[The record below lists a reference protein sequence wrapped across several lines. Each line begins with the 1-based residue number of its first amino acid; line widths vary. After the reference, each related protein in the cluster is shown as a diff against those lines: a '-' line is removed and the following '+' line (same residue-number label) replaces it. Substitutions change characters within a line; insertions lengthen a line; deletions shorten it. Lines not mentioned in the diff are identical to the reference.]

1 MFWIYSFSTYL
12 HEKNFIKSHATWW
25 RRGICSTNQ
34 PSKWLVQWTQ
44 VNIVKQNFRYYY
56 ELMNLL
62 LHWLTKN
69 LCLKGNLIYIL
80 QSLEGVIYIFRHNER
95 NSKIK
100 LLIYKIMN
108 SSISL
113 KSLNQR
119 RTYKFQTF
127 DLRNQLL
134 KELKWP
140 DFLSIIWKL
149 LSITWLDKLLPGKK
163 RFSLSSWK
171 YRISP
176 LFLKTIITTFIK
188 SC

>member
-1 MFWIYSFSTYL
+1 MKKRYLFHKSAFKMIGTMNSGKYRKAKFSIL
-12 HEKNFIKSHATWW
+12 
-25 RRGICSTNQ
+25 
-34 PSKWLVQWTQ
+34 LWT
-44 VNIVKQNFRYYY
+44 Y
-56 ELMNLL
+56 ELITVLVNEELVS
-62 LHWLTKN
+62 
-69 LCLKGNLIYIL
+69 KGNLIYIL
-80 QSLEGVIYIFRHNER
+80 QSLEGIIYIFRHNER

-176 LFLKTIITTFIK
+176 PVFKNNNNYIYQKLLKG
-188 SC
+188 